1 MSGRAEAETSRYYG
15 QSESFLEHYAWYQ
28 SNSKDRS
35 WPVARLKPNDFGLF
49 DMQGNASEWCYDAY
63 GSYRGDET
71 DEAADQPSSEEVL
84 AGAGRRVL
92 RGGSYTMQAKLIR
105 SANRDGNIP
114 NTRYGNYGFRAARTF
129 NVSP

>member
-1 MSGRAEAETSRYYG
+1 L
-15 QSESFLEHYAWYQ
+15 LEHYAWYQ

-49 DMQGNASEWCYDAY
+49 DMQGNVWEWCYDAN
-63 GSYRGDET
+63 GSYPLDEN

-84 AGAGRRVL
+84 DAGRRVL
-92 RGGSYTMQAKLIR
+92 RGGSFSFHSSYVR
-105 SANRDGNIP
+105 SANRFNTQPGYRSDGV
-114 NTRYGNYGFRAARTF
+114 GFRVARTY

>member
-15 QSESFLEHYAWYQ
+15 QSESLLEHYAWYQ

-49 DMQGNASEWCYDAY
+49 DMQGNVWEWCYDAY
-63 GSYRGDET
+63 GSYPLDEN

-84 AGAGRRVL
+84 DAGRRVL
-92 RGGSYTMQAKLIR
+92 RGGSSLTLSSGVR
-105 SANRDGNIP
+105 SANRLYYRPDNRL
-114 NTRYGNYGFRAARTF
+114 TNYGFRAARTYH
-129 NVSP
+129 VSP